1 MGARPMERTVQEH
14 IKKPLANELLFGKL
28 SNGGSVKVFVNDNK
42 LDFLITETSKK
53 LIEQK

>member
-28 SNGGSVKVFVNDNK
+28 SNGGAVKVYVNDNK
-42 LDFLITETSKK
+42 LDFLITEASKK